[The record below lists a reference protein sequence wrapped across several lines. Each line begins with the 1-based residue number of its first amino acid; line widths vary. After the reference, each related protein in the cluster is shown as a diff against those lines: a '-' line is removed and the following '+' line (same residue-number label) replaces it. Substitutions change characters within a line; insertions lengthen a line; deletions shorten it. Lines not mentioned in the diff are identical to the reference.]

1 MKSKNIPGD
10 VKSKSIKEAKI
21 EINSIL
27 SKLEKKD
34 TDLEASIGD
43 YQRLIQLN
51 NHIDFLFK
59 NRAKK
64 ISSKSE
70 MKLKNDKKS
79 NNS

>member
-51 NHIDFLFK
+51 KHIDLLFK
-59 NRAKK
+59 KK
-64 ISSKSE
+64 VKEISIISKE
-70 MKLKNDKKS
+70 RNKNDK
-79 NNS
+79 N